1 MNNKTI
7 TAITIFSLIAIF
19 NFSAYA
25 GSDKCPVAEV
35 AIGKL
40 KPNTNEK
47 TFLKDSRELDKHI
60 SKMKGFIS
68 RRFYKIEQSN
78 QWMDI
83 VCWQSETDVKKA
95 AEEVHK
101 IPACNNYLGHYTD
114 KPDLFVHG
122 LAY

>member
-1 MNNKTI
+1 MNIKKVTI
-7 TAITIFSLIAIF
+7 LTVFSLITIF

-25 GSDKCPVAEV
+25 GSDNCPVAEV

-40 KPNTNEK
+40 KPSTNEK
-47 TFLKDSRELDKHI
+47 TFLKDSKELDKHI

-68 RRFYKIEQSN
+68 RRFYKIEQTN

-83 VCWQSETDVKKA
+83 VCWKSEADAKKA

-101 IPACNNYLGHYTD
+101 IPACNSYLAHYTD

-122 LAY
+122 VAY